1 MSMIQA
7 GMIGVIG
14 AMLAIQLKGSK
25 AEYGIYV
32 SVAVSIVLFVLISDR
47 LGIFVRTVKELI
59 AYAHLETSYF
69 SVILKMVGMYAM
81 WKTHCRCPGIAH
93 LEDVYP
99 LIRKQAERVRDG
111 DGIVVYNFD
120 DTDIPERRGPTKR
133 ELDAVM
139 PDRPVLVFHISGH
152 TCYANSKAL
161 ERIGVNPDAPFDDVN
176 VFLGKDGLPNGY
188 IAEEMAFKAMGEL
201 MPALDQERHK
211 ALVRECVAEYNAQGF
226 TSAHDSAVGI
236 GNLSAETVYRTYNQ
250 LYESGELNMRVYLA
264 TMEQPFRR
272 LEPTGL
278 LDGPGNR
285 FVQYSAV
292 KTLADGSIQ
301 AGTAAIPEGYF
312 FDPSLR
318 PGIIGTQDYWDEMVY
333 HWHSRGRQL
342 SIHCNGVGA
351 IETIVT
357 AVERAQARCPRKDAR
372 HLIIHCQ
379 MATDEHVRRMKE
391 AGILPSFYGLH
402 VWNWGDRHRDIF
414 LGPDRAARLDPAGS
428 AVREGLPFSLH
439 ADTPVLPQ
447 MTMLSIHT
455 AVNRETKGGAVLGP
469 DQRISTLEAVRAY
482 TSYAALFSHSE
493 AWRGTIEPGKV
504 ADFVI
509 PSEDI
514 LEAPAGRLKGI
525 AFAAVIVDNRVVHGQ
540 LP

>member
-1 MSMIQA
+1 MRCIEKTLYTNGRIVTMDAA
-7 GMIGVIG
+7 GTVAEAVLVAGNVIEAVG
-14 AMLAIQLKGSK
+14 SKDGLAALAGPGCRTVDLKGASLYPGFIDTHSH
-25 AEYGIYV
+25 A
-32 SVAVSIVLFVLISDR
+32 SL
-47 LGIFVRTVKELI
+47 
-59 AYAHLETSYF
+59 
-69 SVILKMVGMYAM
+69 YAM

-318 PGIIGTQDYWDEMVY
+318 P
-333 HWHSRGRQL
+333 
-342 SIHCNGVGA
+342 
-351 IETIVT
+351 VT

-414 LGPDRAARLDPAGS
+414 LGPDRASRLDPAGS

-469 DQRISTLEAVRAY
+469 DQRIPTLEAVRAY

-525 AFAAVIVDNRVVHGQ
+525 AFAAAIVDNRVVHGQ

>member
-1 MSMIQA
+1 M
-7 GMIGVIG
+7 
-14 AMLAIQLKGSK
+14 
-25 AEYGIYV
+25 
-32 SVAVSIVLFVLISDR
+32 
-47 LGIFVRTVKELI
+47 
-59 AYAHLETSYF
+59 
-69 SVILKMVGMYAM
+69 
-81 WKTHCRCPGIAH
+81 
-93 LEDVYP
+93 YP

-226 TSAHDSAVGI
+226 TSAHDSAVGS

-301 AGTAAIPEGYF
+301 AGTGISSTPRSGRASSARRTTGTRWSTTGIRGAASF
-312 FDPSLR
+312 PSTATASGPSKPSSR
-318 PGIIGTQDYWDEMVY
+318 RWNGRRPAAPARTPGI
-333 HWHSRGRQL
+333 
-342 SIHCNGVGA
+342 
-351 IETIVT
+351 
-357 AVERAQARCPRKDAR
+357 
-372 HLIIHCQ
+372 
-379 MATDEHVRRMKE
+379 
-391 AGILPSFYGLH
+391 
-402 VWNWGDRHRDIF
+402 
-414 LGPDRAARLDPAGS
+414 
-428 AVREGLPFSLH
+428 
-439 ADTPVLPQ
+439 
-447 MTMLSIHT
+447 
-455 AVNRETKGGAVLGP
+455 
-469 DQRISTLEAVRAY
+469 
-482 TSYAALFSHSE
+482 
-493 AWRGTIEPGKV
+493 
-504 ADFVI
+504 
-509 PSEDI
+509 
-514 LEAPAGRLKGI
+514 
-525 AFAAVIVDNRVVHGQ
+525 
-540 LP
+540 

>member
-1 MSMIQA
+1 MRCIEKTLYTNGRIVTMDAA
-7 GMIGVIG
+7 GTVAEAVLVAGNVIE
-14 AMLAIQLKGSK
+14 AVGSK
-25 AEYGIYV
+25 DGLAALAGP
-32 SVAVSIVLFVLISDR
+32 
-47 LGIFVRTVKELI
+47 GCRTVDL
-59 AYAHLETSYF
+59 
-69 SVILKMVGMYAM
+69 
-81 WKTHCRCPGIAH
+81 
-93 LEDVYP
+93 
-99 LIRKQAERVRDG
+99 QAERVRDG

-402 VWNWGDRHRDIF
+402 VWNWGDRHHDVF
-414 LGPDRAARLDPAGS
+414 LGPERAARIDPCGS
-428 AVREGLPFSLH
+428 AVRLGLPFSLH

-525 AFAAVIVDNRVVHGQ
+525 TFAAAIVDNRVVHGQ

>member
-1 MSMIQA
+1 MRCIEKTLYTNGRIVTMDAA
-7 GMIGVIG
+7 GTVAEAVLVAGNVIEAVG
-14 AMLAIQLKGSK
+14 SKDGLAALAGPGCRTVDLKGASLYPGFIDTHSH
-25 AEYGIYV
+25 A
-32 SVAVSIVLFVLISDR
+32 SL
-47 LGIFVRTVKELI
+47 
-59 AYAHLETSYF
+59 
-69 SVILKMVGMYAM
+69 YAM

-99 LIRKQAERVRDG
+99 LIRRQAERVRGD

-351 IETIVT
+351 IETIIT

-428 AVREGLPFSLH
+428 AVRADHALHPYRREPRDQGRRGARPGTAHLH
-439 ADTPVLPQ
+439 AGGRARLHFLRGAVQPQ
-447 MTMLSIHT
+447 RGVAGHHRARQGRGLRDPLGRHSGSPGRAAQGHHLRRGHRGQQGRARAASLKRKTEEIG
-455 AVNRETKGGAVLGP
+455 KGGN
-469 DQRISTLEAVRAY
+469 
-482 TSYAALFSHSE
+482 
-493 AWRGTIEPGKV
+493 
-504 ADFVI
+504 
-509 PSEDI
+509 PS
-514 LEAPAGRLKGI
+514 
-525 AFAAVIVDNRVVHGQ
+525 
-540 LP
+540 

>member
-1 MSMIQA
+1 
-7 GMIGVIG
+7 
-14 AMLAIQLKGSK
+14 
-25 AEYGIYV
+25 
-32 SVAVSIVLFVLISDR
+32 
-47 LGIFVRTVKELI
+47 
-59 AYAHLETSYF
+59 
-69 SVILKMVGMYAM
+69 M

-99 LIRKQAERVRDG
+99 LIRRQAERVRDG

-333 HWHSRGRQL
+333 HWHSRGR
-342 SIHCNGVGA
+342 
-351 IETIVT
+351 
-357 AVERAQARCPRKDAR
+357 
-372 HLIIHCQ
+372 
-379 MATDEHVRRMKE
+379 
-391 AGILPSFYGLH
+391 
-402 VWNWGDRHRDIF
+402 
-414 LGPDRAARLDPAGS
+414 RAARLDPAGS

-525 AFAAVIVDNRVVHGQ
+525 AFAAAIVDNRVVHGQ

>member
-1 MSMIQA
+1 MRCIEKTLYTNGRIVTMDAA
-7 GMIGVIG
+7 GTVAEAVLVAGNVIEAVG
-14 AMLAIQLKGSK
+14 SKDGLAALAGPGCRTVDLKGASLYPGFIDTHSH
-25 AEYGIYV
+25 A
-32 SVAVSIVLFVLISDR
+32 SL
-47 LGIFVRTVKELI
+47 
-59 AYAHLETSYF
+59 
-69 SVILKMVGMYAM
+69 YAM

-318 PGIIGTQDYWDEMVY
+318 PGIIGLLGRDGLPLAFAGPPAFHPLQRR
-333 HWHSRGRQL
+333 RGHRN
-342 SIHCNGVGA
+342 HRHGGGTGA
-351 IETIVT
+351 G
-357 AVERAQARCPRKDAR
+357 P
-372 HLIIHCQ
+372 
-379 MATDEHVRRMKE
+379 
-391 AGILPSFYGLH
+391 LPPQGRPASDHPLPD
-402 VWNWGDRHRDIF
+402 GDRRTRPAHEGGGHPA
-414 LGPDRAARLDPAGS
+414 LVLRAARLELGRPAPGHLPRPGS
-428 AVREGLPFSLH
+428 
-439 ADTPVLPQ
+439 
-447 MTMLSIHT
+447 
-455 AVNRETKGGAVLGP
+455 GGAP
-469 DQRISTLEAVRAY
+469 
-482 TSYAALFSHSE
+482 
-493 AWRGTIEPGKV
+493 
-504 ADFVI
+504 
-509 PSEDI
+509 
-514 LEAPAGRLKGI
+514 
-525 AFAAVIVDNRVVHGQ
+525 
-540 LP
+540 

>member
-1 MSMIQA
+1 MRCIEKTLYTNGRIVTMDAA
-7 GMIGVIG
+7 GTVAEAVLVAGNVIEAVG
-14 AMLAIQLKGSK
+14 SKDGLAALAGPGCRTVDLKGASLYPGFIDTHSH
-25 AEYGIYV
+25 A
-32 SVAVSIVLFVLISDR
+32 SL
-47 LGIFVRTVKELI
+47 
-59 AYAHLETSYF
+59 
-69 SVILKMVGMYAM
+69 YAM

-285 FVQYSAV
+285 FV
-292 KTLADGSIQ
+292 
-301 AGTAAIPEGYF
+301 
-312 FDPSLR
+312 
-318 PGIIGTQDYWDEMVY
+318 
-333 HWHSRGRQL
+333 H
-342 SIHCNGVGA
+342 NGN
-351 IETIVT
+351 
-357 AVERAQARCPRKDAR
+357 C
-372 HLIIHCQ
+372 
-379 MATDEHVRRMKE
+379 
-391 AGILPSFYGLH
+391 
-402 VWNWGDRHRDIF
+402 
-414 LGPDRAARLDPAGS
+414 
-428 AVREGLPFSLH
+428 
-439 ADTPVLPQ
+439 
-447 MTMLSIHT
+447 
-455 AVNRETKGGAVLGP
+455 
-469 DQRISTLEAVRAY
+469 
-482 TSYAALFSHSE
+482 
-493 AWRGTIEPGKV
+493 
-504 ADFVI
+504 
-509 PSEDI
+509 
-514 LEAPAGRLKGI
+514 
-525 AFAAVIVDNRVVHGQ
+525 NRV
-540 LP
+540 PNA

>member
-1 MSMIQA
+1 MRCIEKTLYTNGRIVTMDAA
-7 GMIGVIG
+7 GTVAEAVLVAGNVIEAVG
-14 AMLAIQLKGSK
+14 SKDGLAALAGPGCRTVDLKGASLYPGFIDTHSH
-25 AEYGIYV
+25 A
-32 SVAVSIVLFVLISDR
+32 SL
-47 LGIFVRTVKELI
+47 
-59 AYAHLETSYF
+59 
-69 SVILKMVGMYAM
+69 YAM
-81 WKTHCRCPGIAH
+81 WKTRCRSPGIAH

-201 MPALDQERHK
+201 MPALEQERHK

-351 IETIVT
+351 IETIIT

-455 AVNRETKGGAVLGP
+455 AVNRETKGGAALGP

-525 AFAAVIVDNRVVHGQ
+525 AFAAAIVDNRVVHGQ

>member
-1 MSMIQA
+1 MRCIEKTLYTNGRIVTMDAA
-7 GMIGVIG
+7 GTVAEAVLVAGNVIEAVG
-14 AMLAIQLKGSK
+14 SKDGLAALAGPGCRTVDLKGASLYPGFIDTHSH
-25 AEYGIYV
+25 A
-32 SVAVSIVLFVLISDR
+32 SL
-47 LGIFVRTVKELI
+47 
-59 AYAHLETSYF
+59 
-69 SVILKMVGMYAM
+69 YAM

-99 LIRKQAERVRDG
+99 LIRRQAERVRGD

-312 FDPSLR
+312 FDSSLR

-428 AVREGLPFSLH
+428 AVRAGLPFSLH

-525 AFAAVIVDNRVVHGQ
+525 TFAAVIVDNRVVHGQ